1 MIKISYD
8 MRRILKALLNMEG
21 SIQISNTPNGTLINY
36 TYKDGDI
43 YIGKEFN
50 SNKYEI
56 GQCFEGYSTMIN
68 FTTQSSVIS
77 YLKNNFQ

>member
-8 MRRILKALLNMEG
+8 MRRILKALLNMKG

-36 TYKDGDI
+36 TYKDDDI
-43 YIGKEFN
+43 YITKEFD

-56 GQCFEGYSTMIN
+56 VQYFEEYSTEIN
-68 FTTQSSVIS
+68 FTTQSSVIN

>member
-36 TYKDGDI
+36 TYKDDDI
-43 YIGKEFN
+43 YITKEFD
-50 SNKYEI
+50 SNKYEV
-56 GQCFEGYSTMIN
+56 GQ
-68 FTTQSSVIS
+68 
-77 YLKNNFQ
+77 YLRSILQRLILQLKAV

>member
-36 TYKDGDI
+36 TYKDDDI
-43 YIGKEFN
+43 YITKEFD

-56 GQCFEGYSTMIN
+56 VQYFEEYSTEIN
-68 FTTQSSVIS
+68 FTTQSSVIN